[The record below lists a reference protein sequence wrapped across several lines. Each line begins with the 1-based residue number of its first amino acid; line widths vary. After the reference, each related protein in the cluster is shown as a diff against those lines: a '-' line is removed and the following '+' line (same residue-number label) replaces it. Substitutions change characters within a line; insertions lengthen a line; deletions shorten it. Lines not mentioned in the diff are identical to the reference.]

1 MRALVLIAL
10 AVLLIGLRCCPVQG
24 GMAAP
29 RARLPRGHAAPE
41 ARGGQPL
48 TLPCVVYIGARQ

>member
-10 AVLLIGLRCCPVQG
+10 AVLVIGLRCCPVHAG
-24 GMAAP
+24 AAP

-41 ARGGQPL
+41 ARGGQSL
-48 TLPCVVYIGARQ
+48 TLPVVLRIGGA